1 MTRRVVALALP
12 VLTWASASV
21 ALDADA
27 RDALLADAMR
37 LLGARSYVASASNW
51 CSLNVADDPALAASV
66 QAWQQRNRA
75 VNDRA
80 LQVIEAVGGL
90 SPERRAEMNRMGDQL
105 IRRDIEHRP
114 DPRAFCRDL
123 PGKLDSGIIDMD
135 KRDDL
140 RGPLER
146 VFAYPLPKS

>member
-66 QAWQQRNRA
+66 QAWQQRNRE

>member
-1 MTRRVVALALP
+1 MVLVLLGSASTALAL
-12 VLTWASASV
+12 T
-21 ALDADA
+21 ADA
-27 RDALLADAMR
+27 RDVLLADAMR
-37 LLGARSYVASASNW
+37 LLGARTYVASASNW
-51 CSLNVADDPALAASV
+51 CSLNIADDPALAASV
-66 QAWQQRNRA
+66 QAWQERNRT

-90 SPERRAEMNRMGDQL
+90 SPERRAEMNRMGDQV

-123 PGKLDSGIIDMD
+123 PGKLDSGVIDMD

>member
-1 MTRRVVALALP
+1 MGKRAIALALP
-12 VLTWASASV
+12 VVAWASAGL
-21 ALDADA
+21 ALTTDE

-37 LLGARSYVASASNW
+37 LLGARTYVASASNW

-66 QAWQQRNRA
+66 QAWQERNRA
-75 VNDRA
+75 VNERA

-90 SPERRAEMNRMGDQL
+90 SPEQRADMNRMGDQV

-123 PGKLDSGIIDMD
+123 PGKLDSGIIDME

-146 VFAYPLPKS
+146 VFAYPLPRS

>member
-12 VLTWASASV
+12 VMTWASASV

-66 QAWQQRNRA
+66 QDWQQRNRT